1 MSVITDE
8 FDRVYIA
15 KYFEKLGVSE
25 LSKSFETTNSQ
36 IMKIVEELKI
46 KGLYKYYKD
55 MPEEEWENLSGRP
68 KRRQKELITEGLKKF
83 QKDLFYKM
91 LDTFKEDKPVF
102 ERYYN
107 LTHMPEIKTT
117 GEDEEW
123 KEIKGFNYSIS
134 NYGMIKNNTTG
145 RIKALRNGIW
155 GYQVNLWNKGQG
167 KMFTISRVVANYF
180 IRPVKENER
189 VIHLDGQTKN
199 NYYKNLEIVSK

>member
-1 MSVITDE
+1 MNVITDE

-15 KYFEKLGVSE
+15 KYLEKLGVSE

-36 IMKIVEELKI
+36 IMKIIEQFKVN
-46 KGLYKYYKD
+46 GLYKYYQD
-55 MPEEEWENLSGRP
+55 MSEDEWENLSGRS
-68 KRRQKELITEGLKKF
+68 KRRQRELIAEGLKKF

-91 LDTFKEDKPVF
+91 LDTFKEDEPVF
-102 ERYYN
+102 ERYYDP
-107 LTHMPEIKTT
+107 THMPEIKTT

-123 KEIKGFNYSIS
+123 KEIEGFNYSIS

-145 RIKALRNGIW
+145 KIKALRNGIW
-155 GYQVNLWNKGQG
+155 GYQVNLWNKSAG
-167 KMFTISRVVANYF
+167 KMFTISRTVANYF

-189 VIHLDGQTKN
+189 VRHLDGQTKN